1 MHQIIEDEG
10 DYNILYQLPYI
21 TYSAIIST
29 AILRIMLS
37 GLVLTEKGVLEVKNE
52 LTKFSAEEK
61 KKKVLRC
68 CIIKFSIFFALN
80 LILLVAFW
88 YYVTCFN
95 ALYENTQIDLIINSV
110 ISFAISLIYPFVI
123 NIIPAVFRLDSL
135 KGNKN
140 ENEKTKGKKKINKKK
155 SKKIENK
162 PKINKEGEYVYKVS
176 KWLQVL

>member
-1 MHQIIEDEG
+1 
-10 DYNILYQLPYI
+10 
-21 TYSAIIST
+21 
-29 AILRIMLS
+29 MLS

-52 LTKFSAEEK
+52 MTKFLAEERK
-61 KKKVLRC
+61 KKILKC

-110 ISFAISLIYPFVI
+110 ICFAISLIYPFVI

-140 ENEKTKGKKKINKKK
+140 ENEKAKGKKKINKKK